1 MNRSTKNRPPALHEQ
16 TVTGKIINVGH
27 EKKDEA
33 IVFEIPLGSLKIV
46 AIANIPEDGQ
56 EEAPVYLKW
65 RVAHL
70 HTKHPRFDSKRGQE
84 EGTQE
89 ESSDD

>member
-65 RVAHL
+65 RVAHPP
-70 HTKHPRFDSKRGQE
+70 HKHPRQDPKREQDELTQGDSN
-84 EGTQE
+84 
-89 ESSDD
+89 DD